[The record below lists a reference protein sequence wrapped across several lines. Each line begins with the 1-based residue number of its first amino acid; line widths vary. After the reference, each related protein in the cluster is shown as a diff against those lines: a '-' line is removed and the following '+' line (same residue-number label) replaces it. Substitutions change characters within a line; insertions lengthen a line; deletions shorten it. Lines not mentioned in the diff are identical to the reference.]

1 MSRAIYSIV
10 IHNTTAREGQAAP
23 REIPMALTLL
33 ILGFIYQLFI
43 LYDTLAQRNF
53 IQVIGLCA
61 YSGCLCVYT
70 ILQIDEVKLSW
81 TLLFGIG
88 DIPVQTWSSVRS
100 LLTAISV
107 ITGVSTILLCG
118 SSWKLYG
125 EFQWTIVQRLNAD
138 LRLRRR
144 YLTFQ
149 GSSLHKHRSWCDHT
163 NA

>member
-1 MSRAIYSIV
+1 
-10 IHNTTAREGQAAP
+10 
-23 REIPMALTLL
+23 MALTLL

-125 EFQWTIVQRLNAD
+125 EFQWTIV
-138 LRLRRR
+138 
-144 YLTFQ
+144 
-149 GSSLHKHRSWCDHT
+149 
-163 NA
+163 